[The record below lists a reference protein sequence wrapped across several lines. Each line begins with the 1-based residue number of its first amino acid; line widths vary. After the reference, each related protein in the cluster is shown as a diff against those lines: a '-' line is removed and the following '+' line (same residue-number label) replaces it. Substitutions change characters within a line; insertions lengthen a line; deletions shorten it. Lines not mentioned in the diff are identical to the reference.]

1 MTRSIRFGRGLL
13 AFIAILTFFDTINRL
28 AVVWHYGIA
37 LSPGLPTWAGLA
49 ILLFAGVGFCLACAG
64 LFFYLDEPGR
74 GHWWLVVLLLPLA
87 LANDVVAVLLI
98 PEQQIGVG
106 LVLDVYL
113 VNGVLPLTVVTILS
127 RRSARRFS
135 AVVHSPQA

>member
-1 MTRSIRFGRGLL
+1 M
-13 AFIAILTFFDTINRL
+13 
-28 AVVWHYGIA
+28 
-37 LSPGLPTWAGLA
+37 
-49 ILLFAGVGFCLACAG
+49 LFAGVGFCLACAG

-106 LVLDVYL
+106 LVLDVW
-113 VNGVLPLTVVTILS
+113 LTASFL
-127 RRSARRFS
+127 
-135 AVVHSPQA
+135 